1 MNCSGKKGK
10 MVIIKRGASAKK
22 EDRCSCFIRKS
33 YRYKKLTDNSFD
45 TYKNDKKYHKINRI
59 VQQ

>member
-1 MNCSGKKGK
+1 
-10 MVIIKRGASAKK
+10 MVIIKRGASVKK

-33 YRYKKLTDNSFD
+33 YRYKKLTDNSLD